1 MIRDI
6 TIGQYYRTKSLIH
19 RLDPRTKIIGAIIF
33 IVSMFLFR
41 GFAGF
46 LPVLIFFLLCFGLS
60 RVPAKFV
67 LRGLKPVFLLVVTT
81 AILNLLFTPGQEVFQ
96 FYGIKI
102 SEDGVKNAVFFS
114 FRLVLI
120 IIGSSIMTLTTSPN
134 RLTDGLESVLS
145 PLSIIKVPVHEL
157 AMMMS
162 IALRFIPILIEE
174 LNRIMKAQMA
184 RGVAFDEGNIF
195 HRLKS
200 MIPILVPLF
209 AAAIRRA
216 GELSEA
222 MDSRCY
228 QGGAGRTK
236 MYPLRYHRR
245 DYLAFL
251 VMGLYFVVVI
261 LVDRYV
267 PF

>member
-6 TIGQYYRTKSLIH
+6 TIGQFYRTKSLMH

-41 GFAGF
+41 EFTGF
-46 LPVLIFFLLCFGLS
+46 LPVLAFFLLCFVLS
-60 RVPAKFV
+60 KVPMKFI
-67 LRGLKPVFLLVVTT
+67 LRGLKPVFLLIVTT
-81 AILNLLFTPGQEVFQ
+81 AILNLLFTPGQEVFR
-96 FYGIKI
+96 FWVIKI

-114 FRLVLI
+114 LRLVLI
-120 IIGSSIMTLTTSPN
+120 IIGSSLMTLTTTPN

-145 PLSIIKVPVHEL
+145 PLKIIKVPVHEL

-184 RGVAFDEGNIF
+184 RGAAFDEGNILR
-195 HRLKS
+195 RLKS
-200 MIPILVPLF
+200 MVPILVPLF
-209 AAAIRRA
+209 ASAIRRA

-236 MYPLRYHRR
+236 MYPLQYHRR
-245 DYLAFL
+245 DAIAFL
-251 VMGLYFVVVI
+251 VMGIYLGVMIFGGI
-261 LVDRYV
+261 G
-267 PF
+267 